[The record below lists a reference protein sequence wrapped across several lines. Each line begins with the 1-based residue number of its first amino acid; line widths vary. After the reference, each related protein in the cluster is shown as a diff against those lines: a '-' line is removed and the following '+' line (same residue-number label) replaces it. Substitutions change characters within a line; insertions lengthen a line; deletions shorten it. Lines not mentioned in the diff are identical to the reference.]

1 MAVCIGFVRSQSSTS
16 AWTRC
21 ARPAAK
27 RGGLCSEH
35 RDSLD
40 GALLGML
47 ECEEARPPDAV
58 QEVLEPKK
66 KRRKRSSPA
75 WDTRNAAAATTTPE
89 RLEPDP
95 ARACPAPTPGNGGLV
110 KPSRIQI

>member
-1 MAVCIGFVRSQSSTS
+1 VAVCIGFVRSQSSTS

-27 RGGLCSEH
+27 RGRLCIEH

-47 ECEEARPPDAV
+47 EFEETRQPDAGHK
-58 QEVLEPKK
+58 VLELKK
-66 KRRKRSSPA
+66 
-75 WDTRNAAAATTTPE
+75 
-89 RLEPDP
+89 
-95 ARACPAPTPGNGGLV
+95 
-110 KPSRIQI
+110 